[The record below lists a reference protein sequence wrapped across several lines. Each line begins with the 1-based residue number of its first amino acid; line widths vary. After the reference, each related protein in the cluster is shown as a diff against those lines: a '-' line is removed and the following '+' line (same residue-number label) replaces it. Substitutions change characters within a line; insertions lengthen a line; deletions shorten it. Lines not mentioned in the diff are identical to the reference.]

1 MLNDFNED
9 EQVHLDSIT
18 SNIIKS
24 LTILID
30 KKLDL
35 FSSTVNNN

>member
-1 MLNDFNED
+1 MILMKMNKKE
-9 EQVHLDSIT
+9 LDSIT
-18 SNIIKS
+18 DNIIKIFS
-24 LTILID
+24 ILID